1 MNCEEEYRVWET
13 QVFKLQRS
21 LGTLVNTDPN
31 NLIQHFFLQAIQQ
44 EFSTEL
50 ESNKNTI
57 KAILCTAVQEA
68 PRLSGNVRQRA
79 AAIIQRFHPAS
90 LLHRVRLADIRNKA
104 VFDIYRQ
111 CGVTTD
117 TYFERYSSPPGT
129 EEQNACYSHIAHGN
143 AQASAKQTTTL
154 SNVLTWMQVAKR
166 FFVVYDSIHGSTV
179 LTKYNLNWIGAM
191 WKCHVDDKS
200 LGDLIWELFLD
211 LWYIE
216 N

>member
-1 MNCEEEYRVWET
+1 MNCEEEFRVWET
-13 QVFKLQRS
+13 QVVKLQHS

-44 EFSTEL
+44 EFSAEL
-50 ESNKNTI
+50 ESNKNII

-68 PRLSGNVRQRA
+68 STLSGDVRERA
-79 AAIIQRFHPAS
+79 TAVIRRFHTTS
-90 LLHRVRLADIRNKA
+90 LLQRVRLADIRNKA

-129 EEQNACYSHIAHGN
+129 EEQNACYSHIAHGS
-143 AQASAKQTTTL
+143 AQASAQETTTL
-154 SNVLTWMQVAKR
+154 SNVLTWIQVAKR
-166 FFVVYDSIHGSTV
+166 VFVIYDSIHGSTA

-191 WKCHVDDKS
+191 WKCHVEDKS
-200 LGDLIWELFLD
+200 LGDLVWELFLD

-216 N
+216 K